1 MSYLWL
7 ALMAVWLAALA
18 YGLWWVWPHFERL
31 QFTTEL
37 AGSVIWLAMGAVAWI
52 VALRFGLQ
60 RYWRR

>member
-1 MSYLWL
+1 MAYLWL

-37 AGSVIWLAMGAVAWI
+37 AGSVSPAVRSPTVLEALA
-52 VALRFGLQ
+52 
-60 RYWRR
+60 RYCQ